1 MAKNR
6 KTPAVNG
13 KGEKRSSNYSDD
25 TAVRAVFEKFYE
37 SLRRIGVT
45 MLKEGQA
52 DERARHGRT
61 LVYRTYGRDRVR
73 HILRRVRPSS
83 SRLADLQR
91 IAGGVRLQRR
101 RGGRWHLIPVY
112 CCRRG

>member
-1 MAKNR
+1 MTEKMKAL
-6 KTPAVNG
+6 TANG

-61 LVYRTYGRDRVR
+61 LVYRTYGETEYGTYFDVSDLRV
-73 HILRRVRPSS
+73 
-83 SRLADLQR
+83 ADWPTFNGLLEVF
-91 IAGGVRLQRR
+91 GFDGE
-101 RGGRWHLIPVY
+101 
-112 CCRRG
+112 

>member
-1 MAKNR
+1 MDIAKNR

-13 KGEKRSSNYSDD
+13 KGEKHSSDYSDD

-61 LVYRTYGRDRVR
+61 LVYRTYGETEYGTYFDVSDLRV
-73 HILRRVRPSS
+73 
-83 SRLADLQR
+83 ADWPTFNGLLEVFGFSEGEVGDG
-91 IAGGVRLQRR
+91 I
-101 RGGRWHLIPVY
+101 
-112 CCRRG
+112 

>member
-61 LVYRTYGRDRVR
+61 LVYRTYGETEYGTYFDV
-73 HILRRVRPSS
+73 S
-83 SRLADLQR
+83 DLK
-91 IAGGVRLQRR
+91 IVD
-101 RGGRWHLIPVY
+101 IPAFDMLLTTFGFSEGEV
-112 CCRRG
+112 GDGI

>member
-1 MAKNR
+1 MTEKMKAL
-6 KTPAVNG
+6 TANG

-61 LVYRTYGRDRVR
+61 LVYRTYGETEYGACFDV
-73 HILRRVRPSS
+73 S
-83 SRLADLQR
+83 DLK
-91 IAGGVRLQRR
+91 IVD
-101 RGGRWHLIPVY
+101 IPAFDMLLTTFGLSEGEV
-112 CCRRG
+112 GDGI

>member
-1 MAKNR
+1 MTEKMKAL
-6 KTPAVNG
+6 TANG
-13 KGEKRSSNYSDD
+13 KGEKRSSNYND

-61 LVYRTYGRDRVR
+61 LVYRTYGETEYGTYFDVSDLRVADRPTFNGLLEVFGF
-73 HILRRVRPSS
+73 
-83 SRLADLQR
+83 D
-91 IAGGVRLQRR
+91 GE
-101 RGGRWHLIPVY
+101 
-112 CCRRG
+112 

>member
-1 MAKNR
+1 MTEKMKALI
-6 KTPAVNG
+6 ANG

-61 LVYRTYGRDRVR
+61 LVYRTYNETEYCACFDVSDLRV
-73 HILRRVRPSS
+73 
-83 SRLADLQR
+83 ADWPTFNGLLEVF
-91 IAGGVRLQRR
+91 GFDSE
-101 RGGRWHLIPVY
+101 
-112 CCRRG
+112 